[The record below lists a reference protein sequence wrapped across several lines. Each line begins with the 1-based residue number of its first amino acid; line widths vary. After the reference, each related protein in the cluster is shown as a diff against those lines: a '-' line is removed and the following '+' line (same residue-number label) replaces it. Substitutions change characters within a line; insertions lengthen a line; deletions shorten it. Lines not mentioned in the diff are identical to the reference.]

1 MTRPADESAGG
12 AVRTSVDVRYA
23 ETDRQGVVYHANF
36 FVWMEI
42 GRTTFLASL
51 GIPYERLEER
61 GLLFSVLEA
70 GCRWSGAAR
79 YGDRVEITTRVLDL
93 RSRTVR
99 FGYELAIRERRI
111 AEGETTLVALDAV
124 RRPRRIPAD
133 VAALLSEG
141 RKGP

>member
-1 MTRPADESAGG
+1 MTPELG
-12 AVRTSVDVRYA
+12 AWGETVRTTVDVRYA

-70 GCRWSGAAR
+70 RCRWSGAAR
-79 YGDRVEITTRVLDL
+79 YGDRVEVATRVLDL

-99 FGYELAIRERRI
+99 FGYELAVGERRI
-111 AEGETTLVALDAV
+111 AEGETTLVALDGE
-124 RRPRRIPAD
+124 RRPRRIPRD
-133 VAALLSEG
+133 VAALLTAGPG
-141 RKGP
+141 RP